1 VLASNRTEP
10 CEHDSRKCVSRS
22 VRHKAPTTERSCRAC
37 QLHTILK
44 TESVHRA
51 LRTWRDNRI
60 GPLCQ
65 VIGGPLQYILQA
77 RLLPHPREVIL
88 YLLFDRTV
96 RNAANEHLEVMNE
109 PEGVELPE
117 DGSALSEVFVETPLD
132 PCL

>member
-1 VLASNRTEP
+1 M
-10 CEHDSRKCVSRS
+10 
-22 VRHKAPTTERSCRAC
+22 ERSCRAC
-37 QLHTILK
+37 QLHALFK
-44 TESVHRA
+44 TESGRCT
-51 LRTWRDNRI
+51 LLTWRNDRI

-77 RLLPHPREVIL
+77 SLLPHPREVIL

-96 RNAANEHLEVMNE
+96 RDAANEHLEVMNE

-117 DGSALSEVFVETPLD
+117 DGSAVGEVFVETPLE